1 MLLAGCEGI
10 TPELILK
17 ALPQL
22 AVLVRGNWAV
32 KSEVLFPKDTLSAV
46 SGVPAEVMCRA
57 RDYVVSLH
65 TFHSIVFTLKIVIG
79 SFSYSQEISMSSDG
93 RYPQLS
99 KSRPKRLRR
108 FSLVSLSCAI
118 VKAGSWHY
126 PQIRTLLQSMR
137 IWYSDRMLFGT
148 NVR

>member
-1 MLLAGCEGI
+1 MLLAGCEGV
-10 TPELILK
+10 TLELTLK

-65 TFHSIVFTLKIVIG
+65 TFHSQCCLLLKIVIG
-79 SFSYSQEISMSSDG
+79 SFSYSQEISMSSGG
-93 RYPQLS
+93 RYPRLS

-108 FSLVSLSCAI
+108 FSLVSLNCAI
-118 VKAGSWHY
+118 AKAGSLLY
-126 PQIRTLLQSMR
+126 PQTRTLLTSTR
-137 IWYSDRMLFGT
+137 I
-148 NVR
+148 